1 MVVKMRSKESKVSR
15 GNSNHLATDLQLPP
29 FDQPL
34 IEPWP
39 LKMSWEDAI
48 RSFAPLREHY
58 VRQFDSPEKRL
69 RDKNPERFTL
79 R

>member
-1 MVVKMRSKESKVSR
+1 MVVKMRSPESKLSH
-15 GNSNHLATDLQLPP
+15 GNSNTLATDLRLPV
-29 FDQPL
+29 FDEPL

-39 LKMSWEDAI
+39 LKMSWEDAV

-58 VRQFDSPEKRL
+58 MRHFDSPDKRF
-69 RDKNPERFTL
+69 RDKNPERFCL

>member
-1 MVVKMRSKESKVSR
+1 MVERMRSAESKVSR
-15 GNSNHLATDLQLPP
+15 ANAKRLATDLCLPV

-39 LKMSWEDAI
+39 LNMSWEDAM

-58 VRQFDSPEKRL
+58 MRQFDSPEKRL
-69 RDKNPERFTL
+69 CQKNPARFSL